1 METGAS
7 AEIEFFVFFEL
18 YSSKV
23 RKVGENL
30 QRKSIYMGRE
40 GGYLGKC
47 NVC

>member
-18 YSSKV
+18 CSSKV

-30 QRKSIYMGRE
+30 QRKSICMGRE
-40 GGYLGKC
+40 DGYLGKY
-47 NVC
+47 NVY